1 MVDFIIT
8 RCRDKMDIHSTRA
21 MRGTNCWT
29 DHEMLRSKVAF
40 RIQQKHNRQG
50 TRKPTKLNTAKLS
63 TISHRQNFEQD
74 SALGPMGGEGKIN
87 TRRGM
92 STRSTTAAYKD
103 ARRLLQNH
111 ARTPKSDWW
120 EKKAVE
126 LQRAADRN
134 DIKGF
139 YGGLKELRGPTKKGP
154 VHLKST
160 DGMET
165 FSDSKRLQEKCIEQD
180 RPLYMVFVD
189 CNKAFDTVRRT
200 GLLQLVRKYGCPQKF
215 TTMMEAL
222 HTGMMA
228 NISVGG
234 EVSESFSVTNGVRQ
248 SCVAPTLFSVF
259 LSAMLDEAF
268 RDMVYIQPRQSA
280 DYSTSHTSERRPRLL
295 GYC

>member
-1 MVDFIIT
+1 MII
-8 RCRDKMDIHSTRA
+8 C
-21 MRGTNCWT
+21 
-29 DHEMLRSKVAF
+29 LR
-40 RIQQKHNRQG
+40 Q
-50 TRKPTKLNTAKLS
+50 
-63 TISHRQNFEQD
+63 
-74 SALGPMGGEGKIN
+74 
-87 TRRGM
+87 
-92 STRSTTAAYKD
+92 
-103 ARRLLQNH
+103 
-111 ARTPKSDWW
+111 
-120 EKKAVE
+120 
-126 LQRAADRN
+126 
-134 DIKGF
+134 
-139 YGGLKELRGPTKKGP
+139 
-154 VHLKST
+154 
-160 DGMET
+160 
-165 FSDSKRLQEKCIEQD
+165 LQEKCIEQD

-280 DYSTSHTSERRPRLL
+280 DIFNVAHFRAKTKTTRILL
-295 GYC
+295 RELLFADDMHWLLLLKRCRK

>member
-29 DHEMLRSKVAF
+29 DHEMLRSKELQTPKGRRDQVH
-40 RIQQKHNRQG
+40 QKVLQ
-50 TRKPTKLNTAKLS
+50 TR
-63 TISHRQNFEQD
+63 
-74 SALGPMGGEGKIN
+74 
-87 TRRGM
+87 

-280 DYSTSHTSERRPRLL
+280 DIFNVAHFRAKTKTTRILL
-295 GYC
+295 RELLFADDMHWLLLLKRCRK